1 MYTFYFE
8 VINTLWGAK
17 FKLYATDSMMELGRD
32 YQQHEIETLVRAGGR
47 VMLEPSKFVRR
58 AEPKL
63 RVAPGYFEPKP
74 VTLESVSKFTDRVM
88 KAVAEVDISS
98 DTDGFAPDTDG
109 FDWSTVT
116 RIRKN
121 S

>member
-17 FKLYATDSMMELGRD
+17 FKLYATDSPLELGREF
-32 YQQHEIETLVRAGGR
+32 QQHEIEAVVKEGAR

-58 AEPKL
+58 EEPKL

-74 VTLESVSKFTDRVM
+74 ITLESVSKFTDRVM

>member
-8 VINTLWGAK
+8 VINTLWSAK

-32 YQQHEIETLVRAGGR
+32 YQQHEIETLIRAGGR

-58 AEPKL
+58 EEPKL

-88 KAVAEVDISS
+88 KALALDDPAQWQGIG
-98 DTDGFAPDTDG
+98 DTSEDELWEPRANQKK
-109 FDWSTVT
+109 S
-116 RIRKN
+116 
-121 S
+121 